1 MSIFA
6 KHPLNFNKI
15 DMHSVEGNFMKNLL
29 NLGKTN
35 LHFTNIKTSPPCFQQ
50 SCWPERRM
58 DKIIGGS
65 LDNVVP
71 LHASIQNI
79 CGRQSQPDEVV
90 NRPNAKP
97 VCSKRPKLQCT
108 SSPRIRKLGG
118 PDVFSGIA
126 KRRTIG
132 QLRAHLTSPCSPRK
146 TQRELL
152 TLALQVN

>member
-6 KHPLNFNKI
+6 KHPLNFNEI

-35 LHFTNIKTSPPCFQQ
+35 LHFTNIKTSLCFQQ

-97 VCSKRPKLQCT
+97 VCSKRPKLPCT
-108 SSPRIRKLGG
+108 SSPRCPDEG
-118 PDVFSGIA
+118 PDIFSA
-126 KRRTIG
+126 CATSND
-132 QLRAHLTSPCSPRK
+132 RAAQRSPHLFRGCGSVP
-146 TQRELL
+146 
-152 TLALQVN
+152 